1 MFKGGLGFTI
11 RACQPP
17 KYIKTKQYK
26 VKRLSCSGFWVH
38 GKEKTKS
45 ISPL

>member
-11 RACQPP
+11 RACHPP

-26 VKRLSCSGFWVH
+26 VKQLSCSGFFFWGGGTWK
-38 GKEKTKS
+38 GKD
-45 ISPL
+45 